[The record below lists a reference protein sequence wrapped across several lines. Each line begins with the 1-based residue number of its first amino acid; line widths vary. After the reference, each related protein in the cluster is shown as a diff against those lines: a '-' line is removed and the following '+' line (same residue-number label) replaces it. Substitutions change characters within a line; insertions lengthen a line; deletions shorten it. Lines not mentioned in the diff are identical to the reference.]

1 MNNLNSTKTINFIN
15 NYLVMITIPGTIFGI
30 VTRRFVKPT
39 SLGVCMYM
47 CAFVCVSLHMSML
60 LYLYM
65 CVGYNI
71 FICVHICMCVFVC
84 ACLHRYV
91 FVYVNYV

>member
-15 NYLVMITIPGTIFGI
+15 NYLVIITIPGTIFGI

-39 SLGVCMYM
+39 SLDVCVYM
-47 CAFVCVSLHMSML
+47 CALVCVSLHMSMF

-65 CVGYNI
+65 CVDII
-71 FICVHICMCVFVC
+71 FLYVCIYVCVYLF
-84 ACLHRYV
+84 V
-91 FVYVNYV
+91 FVYTGMWLYM